1 MGSGS
6 AMSSIERVLK
16 DHSEEL
22 TREFEMGIPE
32 KIKHLMAGV
41 TLEGDIYGITVWWK
55 IKTFQNGELV
65 RLEGPTIDID
75 TLAEKFPCCE
85 VSY

>member
-6 AMSSIERVLK
+6 AMRSIERVMR

-22 TREFEMGIPE
+22 TRENEAAIPDE
-32 KIKHLMAGV
+32 IKHLTAGV

-55 IKTFQNGELV
+55 IKTFQNDEVV

-75 TLAEKFPCCE
+75 TLAERYPCCE
-85 VSY
+85 VGY